1 MKDLLN
7 LAWPDILGFFLVFV
21 RVGVIFSIVPFFSA
35 EIIPRRIVAIISF
48 MLSLILLPV
57 VPMAHVNSDNIGVF
71 YILMLLFHEFL
82 VGLCLGL
89 AIDIIFAGIQMAG
102 QLAGFQMGFAIVNVI
117 DPMTG
122 VNAPVTS
129 NFLYIV
135 SFLVFLVLDGHYL
148 LIKGMVESF
157 RLIPID
163 IALPS
168 QGFLFAPVAYGA
180 KMFIIALKVS
190 APVIGVLLLVNV
202 AFALV
207 ARAVPQMNVFLMSF
221 PIVIIAGLISL
232 IVVLKLLAPVLSI
245 SLGHAWRFMVFAMSN
260 F

>member
-1 MKDLLN
+1 MKDLLSF
-7 LAWPDILGFFLVFV
+7 AWPDILNFFLVFV

-35 EIIPRRIVAIISF
+35 EIIPRRMVAIITF
-48 MLSLILLPV
+48 LLSLVLLPV
-57 VPMAHVNSDNIGVF
+57 VPQVQVNSNNMGVF
-71 YILMLLFHEFL
+71 YLLLLLFHEFL
-82 VGLCLGL
+82 IGLCLGL
-89 AIDIIFAGIQMAG
+89 AIDVIFSGIQMAG

-135 SFLVFLVLDGHYL
+135 SFLLFFALNGHYL
-148 LIKGMVESF
+148 LIKAMVDSF
-157 RLIPID
+157 RLIPMD
-163 IALPS
+163 ITLPIH
-168 QGFLFAPVAYGA
+168 GFLFAPVAYGA
-180 KMFIIALKVS
+180 KMFVIALKVS

-221 PIVIIAGLISL
+221 PIVIIAGLVSL
-232 IVVLKLLAPVLSI
+232 VVVIRLMAPLLSI
-245 SLGHAWRFMVFAMSN
+245 SLNQAWRFMLAAMSN